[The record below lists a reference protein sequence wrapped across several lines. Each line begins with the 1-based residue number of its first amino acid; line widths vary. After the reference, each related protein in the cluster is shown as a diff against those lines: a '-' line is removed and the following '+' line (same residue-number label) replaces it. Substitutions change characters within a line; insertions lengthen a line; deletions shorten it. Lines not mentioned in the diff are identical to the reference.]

1 MRTFEFTLNY
11 HLREV
16 SLSMDDIDDRLFES
30 GCDDALVAHSGT
42 GLISLDFTRRAQ
54 NAWRA
59 VFSAM
64 HSIERALPA
73 ASLVEVKPDY
83 VGVSDI
89 ADYFN
94 VSRQYVQKLIVSGKL
109 DYPPITNVGNTS
121 VYHLFP
127 VLDALKATIS
137 SSISDELEELAAIA
151 MKVNIK
157 RVNKPITSSLVKV
170 AMPRTV

>member
-1 MRTFEFTLNY
+1 MLT
-11 HLREV
+11 
-16 SLSMDDIDDRLFES
+16 
-30 GCDDALVAHSGT
+30 
-42 GLISLDFTRRAQ
+42 
-54 NAWRA
+54 
-59 VFSAM
+59 
-64 HSIERALPA
+64 LPA

-109 DYPPITNVGNTS
+109 VYPPITSVGDTS

-127 VLDALKATIS
+127 TLHALKATIS
-137 SSISDELEELAAIA
+137 SSISDELKELAAIA

-170 AMPRTV
+170 VMPRTV